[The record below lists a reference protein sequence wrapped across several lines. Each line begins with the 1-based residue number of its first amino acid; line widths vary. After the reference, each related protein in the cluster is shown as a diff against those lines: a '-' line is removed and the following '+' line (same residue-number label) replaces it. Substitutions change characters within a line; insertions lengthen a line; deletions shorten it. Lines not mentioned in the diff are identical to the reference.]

1 MENEETMIEEI
12 LDEIFDVESVLSK
25 DDFSTEF
32 MKKCSWVFN
41 SQDVRQKIYGEY
53 YDFSLKE

>member
-25 DDFSTEF
+25 DDFSKEL

-41 SQDVRQKIYGEY
+41 SWDVRNKIYGEH
-53 YDFSLKE
+53 YDFSL

>member
-25 DDFSTEF
+25 DDFKKEVS
-32 MKKCSWVFN
+32 KKCSWIFN
-41 SQDVRQKIYGEY
+41 SYGVREKLYGKH

>member
-12 LDEIFDVESVLSK
+12 LDEIFDYESVLSK
-25 DDFSTEF
+25 DDFSQEL

-41 SQDVRQKIYGEY
+41 S
-53 YDFSLKE
+53 

>member
-25 DDFSTEF
+25 DDFSKEF

-41 SQDVRQKIYGEY
+41 SKDVRHKIYGEH